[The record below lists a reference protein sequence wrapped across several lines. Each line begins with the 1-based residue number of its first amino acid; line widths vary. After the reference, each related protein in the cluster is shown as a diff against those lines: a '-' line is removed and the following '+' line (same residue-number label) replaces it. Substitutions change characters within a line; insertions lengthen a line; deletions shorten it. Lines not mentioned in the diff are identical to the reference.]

1 MSRQRR
7 GKGGETEIEEDKDD
21 GREEE
26 VEERVQTGEKKERGG
41 NSGNVRGGKKI
52 ERLGGCEGEMER
64 KKGEVARLDESPP
77 RELVVPLLIR
87 R

>member
-1 MSRQRR
+1 MRKTKTMGEKKKLKSECRR
-7 GKGGETEIEEDKDD
+7 GK
-21 GREEE
+21 
-26 VEERVQTGEKKERGG
+26 KKERGG